1 MPLLGFIG
9 RLDYQKG
16 ADLVLGAA
24 HSLLSQDVQLI
35 CLGTGDA
42 HLEVGT
48 ASSCSNTS
56 SAQWVMEPFGWVYFP
71 AAGVAAH
78 NLASCEVPVI
88 FCQITAADR
97 TDWEDSEYP
106 AASWHAWAGDYHP

>member
-1 MPLLGFIG
+1 MCLQVPLLGFIG

-24 HSLLSQDVQLI
+24 HSLLNQDVQLI

-48 ASSCSNTS
+48 ESSCSNS
-56 SAQWVMEPFGWVYFP
+56 SCQMRVKILS
-71 AAGVAAH
+71 AGCPLQQLVLQH
-78 NLASCEVPVI
+78 TMFASPEVPFI
-88 FCQITAADR
+88 ICQMAAADK
-97 TDWEDSEYP
+97 T
-106 AASWHAWAGDYHP
+106 G

>member
-24 HSLLSQDVQLI
+24 HSLLNQDVQLI

-48 ASSCSNTS
+48 ASSCSNSS
-56 SAQWVMEPFGWVYFP
+56 SAQWVMESFGLDVLYSSS
-71 AAGVAAH
+71 AAVHIFAG
-78 NLASCEVPVI
+78 SEVPLI
-88 FCQITAADR
+88 ICQMSAVDK
-97 TDWEDSEYP
+97 TD
-106 AASWHAWAGDYHP
+106 